1 MEDQAWG
8 FSKQRDWLA
17 GGHVSP
23 FLARP
28 ADRSMDPLLPKNQA
42 GPPLTDASRPPHPGA
57 PPRPFSTLCLP
68 STTGEMPSGTSCS
81 PRRQTPP
88 PPCQAVMRLPGPPS
102 RSGSGQGL
110 LGLISPGTPPRWCP
124 SAADTCRAP
133 PDHRGPLA
141 SRLSQQGHG
150 RPLLPCLPL
159 QSSLQTRG
167 RPAAPPSLDAQGF
180 LLVES
185 HLTSSPPSSA
195 AAKSRYPRPPVFG
208 GPGPALRTRESLSF
222 ASAFWSSTSGS
233 LPLPSSST
241 PARPPPPSRTRLHAH
256 TQMLTL
262 A

>member
-1 MEDQAWG
+1 MN
-8 FSKQRDWLA
+8 
-17 GGHVSP
+17 P
-23 FLARP
+23 P
-28 ADRSMDPLLPKNQA
+28 LPKNQA
-42 GPPLTDASRPPHPGA
+42 GRPLTNASRPPHPGA

-68 STTGEMPSGTSCS
+68 STTGEMPSGTSRS
-81 PRRQTPP
+81 PRHQTPP
-88 PPCQAVMRLPGPPS
+88 PSCQAVMRLPGPPS
-102 RSGSGQGL
+102 RSGSGRGL

-133 PDHRGPLA
+133 PDHHGPLA

-159 QSSLQTRG
+159 QSSLQSRQ

-180 LLVES
+180 LVVES
-185 HLTSSPPSSA
+185 HLTSSPASSA
-195 AAKSRYPRPPVFG
+195 AAKSRSPQPPVFG
-208 GPGPALRTRESLSF
+208 GLGPALRTRKSRSF

-241 PARPPPPSRTRLHAH
+241 PARTPPPSRTRLHAH